1 MDDTS
6 LLDSDGRRSRM
17 EDMWRKAYDEIT
29 AVHGDDGPAWREL
42 FRYAP
47 GLSVRVRW
55 AERDA
60 ELVSLDWVEK
70 GTGEIQTTINEWRDL
85 WIEIINLVR
94 DSRWN

>member
-1 MDDTS
+1 V
-6 LLDSDGRRSRM
+6 G
-17 EDMWRKAYDEIT
+17 
-29 AVHGDDGPAWREL
+29 
-42 FRYAP
+42 
-47 GLSVRVRW
+47 W

-94 DSRWN
+94 GSRWN